1 MSRSRR
7 KTPICG
13 VTCADSEKWDKRNAH
28 RRLRRRVRQAIH
40 HGREVMPIRNEVC
53 TTWNMPKDGKLLFDP
68 VEFPRLM
75 RK

>member
-1 MSRSRR
+1 
-7 KTPICG
+7 
-13 VTCADSEKWDKRNAH
+13 
-28 RRLRRRVRQAIH
+28 
-40 HGREVMPIRNEVC
+40 MPIRNEVC